1 MPSFSCYFFSTRRNK
16 RAQSAVRPHITHC
29 AHANHAVVTFFVT
42 VSRITVAAPPRF
54 ATLVAIVACLSLQS
68 TSSRQVLAQARDTN
82 IQVAQ
87 AVDPD
92 DATTRRARSAGR
104 LDIVEAVRRS
114 DPIALDGR
122 ITDPDWANAPVISNF
137 TQSDPIEGAPP
148 TERTEVRV
156 VYDDDA
162 IYVTARMFDSAP
174 DSIVARLGRR
184 DANLDSDH
192 FVVFLDPYRDLKTGY
207 YFGVNAAG
215 TLYDGVLMNDDW
227 DDESWDGVWEAK
239 TTIDDEGWT
248 AEFRIPYS
256 QLRFYKS
263 DEYTWGINFRRNI
276 ARKNEDLLL
285 VYTPRSGSGFVSRF
299 PELTG
304 LRDITPR
311 RQVEVLPYVTS
322 RAEFIESVDGDPFND
337 GSRFTPDLGAD
348 FKVGLTSNLTLNGTV
363 NPDFGQVEVDPAVVN
378 LSDFETFFP
387 EKRPF
392 FIEGENI
399 FSQFGRGG
407 ANNNWGFN
415 FGNPQFFYSR
425 RIGRAPQ
432 GSLTQND
439 YARVSDGTR
448 ILGAAKITGR
458 VGDGWNVGM
467 IQSVTGRSNADIQ
480 LNGTQSEIEVEPLAY
495 YGIYRGQRELN
506 DGRQAIG
513 FLSTATAR
521 SFGDDRLRDQIN
533 ASALAFAVDGYTFI
547 GKNKDYVLTG
557 FVGGSRVSGNETRM
571 TRLQRGS
578 LHYFDR
584 PDSDNLELDTTAT
597 SLSGTAARFALNKQN
612 GRVQFNAALGYLS
625 PGFDISD
632 VGFMFRTNIINGHV
646 VVGYSWP
653 DPGSWFRSRY
663 HFLSFFN
670 SADFD
675 GNTTWRGVWLGNFVQ
690 LANYHS
696 FDLRLAYNPQS
707 VNTRLTRG
715 GPVTLN
721 QPGYEIGFEYDTDS
735 RKPVVLEF
743 GVNTYRQTDSDNVN
757 YYTEAV
763 VQPATNISFAIQPRL
778 SFNNEF
784 SQYVGTFDDELAT
797 ATFGRRYVFANLEQK
812 TVSASIRLNWT
823 FTPALSLQ
831 LFAQPLISSGEYF
844 NYKELKAPRTYD
856 FLHYGDEGSTIDNE
870 TLLADPDG
878 SGPVAALSLP
888 DQDFNFRS
896 LRGTAVARWEFR
908 PGSTLYLVW
917 TQSRSDAREFG
928 DLRFGESFSDLVREE
943 ADNIFMVKV
952 SWWLSR

>member
-1 MPSFSCYFFSTRRNK
+1 MLSRRSATFLRPASIAVTLFATDLRTSSAPRPSF
-16 RAQSAVRPHITHC
+16 
-29 AHANHAVVTFFVT
+29 
-42 VSRITVAAPPRF
+42 
-54 ATLVAIVACLSLQS
+54 ATSVAIVACLLLQS
-68 TSSRQVLAQARDTN
+68 TSSRPVQAQARDTN
-82 IQVAQ
+82 LKVASASQ
-87 AVDPD
+87 PD
-92 DATTRRARSAGR
+92 DASARRARDAGR
-104 LDIVEAVRRS
+104 LDVVEAIRRS

-122 ITDPDWANAPVISNF
+122 LSEPDWANAPVISNF
-137 TQSDPIEGAPP
+137 VQSDPVEGAQP

-156 VYDDDA
+156 LYDNDA
-162 IYVTARMFDSAP
+162 IYITARMFDSAP
-174 DSIVARLGRR
+174 DSILARLGRR
-184 DANLDSDH
+184 DADLDSDH
-192 FVVFLDPYRDLKTGY
+192 FVVFLDPYRDMKTGN

-239 TTIDDEGWT
+239 TSIDEEGWT

-256 QLRFYKS
+256 QLRFYKA
-263 DEYTWGINFRRNI
+263 DEYTWGINFRRGI
-276 ARKNEDLLL
+276 ARKNERNYL

-304 LRDITPR
+304 LRDISPR
-311 RQVEVLPYVTS
+311 RQVEVLPYATT
-322 RAEFIESVDGDPFND
+322 RAEFVDHADGDPFND
-337 GSRFTPDLGAD
+337 GSRFTPDFGAD

-399 FSQFGRGG
+399 FRQFGRGG

-432 GSLTQND
+432 GSLTAND

-458 VGDGWNVGM
+458 IGEGWNVGM
-467 IQSVTGRSNADIQ
+467 IQSVTGRSRADIE
-480 LNGTQSEIEVEPLAY
+480 LAGTRSKIEVEPLSY
-495 YGIYRGQRELN
+495 YGVYRGQRELN
-506 DGRQAIG
+506 SGRQAIG
-513 FLSTATAR
+513 FMSTATAR
-521 SFGDDRLRDQIN
+521 NFGDDRLRDQIN
-533 ASALAFAVDGYTFI
+533 ASALTFAVDGYTFI
-547 GKNKDYVLTG
+547 GKNRDYVLTG
-557 FVGGSRVSGNETRM
+557 FVGGSRVAGNETRM
-571 TRLQRGS
+571 TSLQRSS
-578 LHYFDR
+578 LHYFGR
-584 PDSDNLELDTTAT
+584 PDSDYLEVDSSAT
-597 SLSGTAARFALNKQN
+597 SLTGTAARFALNKQN

-646 VVGYSWP
+646 VVGYTWP
-653 DPGSWFRSRY
+653 DPGKVFRSRY

-675 GNTTWRGVWLGNFVQ
+675 GNTTWRGVWSGNFVEF
-690 LANYHS
+690 ANYHS
-696 FDLRLAYNPQS
+696 VDLFLAYNPET

-735 RKPVVLEF
+735 RKKVVMEF
-743 GVNTYRQTDSDNVN
+743 GVNTYRQKDSDNVN

-763 VQPATNISFAIQPRL
+763 VQPASNVSFAIQPRL
-778 SFNNEF
+778 NINNEF
-784 SQYVGTFDDELAT
+784 SQYVGAFDDPLAQT
-797 ATFGRRYVFANLEQK
+797 TFGRRYVFANLEQR

-823 FTPALSLQ
+823 FSPALSLQ
-831 LFAQPLISSGEYF
+831 LFAQPLISAGEYF
-844 NYKELKAPRTYD
+844 NYKELRVPRTYD
-856 FLHYGDEGSTIDNE
+856 FLHYGEGSSTFDE
-870 TLLADPDG
+870 TTLVADPDG
-878 SGPVAALSLP
+878 NGPAPALNLP
-888 DQDFNFRS
+888 NRDFNFRS

-917 TQSRSDAREFG
+917 TQSRSDAEEFG
-928 DLRFGESFSDLVREE
+928 DLRFRQSFSDLVREK